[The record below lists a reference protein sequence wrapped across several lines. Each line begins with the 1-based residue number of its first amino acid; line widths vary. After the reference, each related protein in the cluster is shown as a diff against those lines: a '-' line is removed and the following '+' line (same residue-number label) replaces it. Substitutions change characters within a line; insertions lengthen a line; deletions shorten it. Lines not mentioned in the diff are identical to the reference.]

1 MLTPWTKLEASHT
14 GYVLDDDLEAV
25 EEFNRSAG
33 DTKTKIVF
41 DAFPEP
47 YIGNPD
53 LAKVV
58 FLGLNPGY
66 SVSDPAWHAR
76 KDFRRALLLNLKH
89 ELTDYPFYPLNPAFQ
104 RSGAG
109 QWWRMR
115 TRQLQNE
122 SGLDDRTFAKRIM
135 AIEWF
140 PYHSVSFKEP
150 KKEFPSQGYSFRL
163 AREMIGKKLLV
174 RMRSRSLWAKVHPSL
189 GAIPSLRNPQC
200 SHITRGNMDGG
211 AFDEI
216 LKALQ
221 S

>member
-1 MLTPWTKLEASHT
+1 MNNPWTELEASST
-14 GYVLDDDLEAV
+14 GHVLDEDLEAV
-25 EEFNRSAG
+25 DEFNRSVG

-41 DAFPEP
+41 DALPEP

-53 LAKVV
+53 SARVV

-66 SVSDPAWHAR
+66 SVSDPEWHAR

-89 ELTDYPFYPLNPAFQ
+89 ELTDYPFYPLDPAFQ
-104 RSGAG
+104 QSGAG

-115 TRQLQNE
+115 TRQLQNA
-122 SGLDDRTFAKRIM
+122 SGLDDRTFATRIM
-135 AIEWF
+135 VIEWF
-140 PYHSVSFKEP
+140 PYHSVSFKAP
-150 KKEFPSQGYSFRL
+150 RTEFHSQRYSFQL
-163 AREMIGKKLLV
+163 AREMLGRKLLV
-174 RMRSRSLWAKVHPSL
+174 RMRSRLLWAKVDASL

-200 SHITRGNMDGG
+200 SHVTRGNMDGG
-211 AFDEI
+211 GFDEI